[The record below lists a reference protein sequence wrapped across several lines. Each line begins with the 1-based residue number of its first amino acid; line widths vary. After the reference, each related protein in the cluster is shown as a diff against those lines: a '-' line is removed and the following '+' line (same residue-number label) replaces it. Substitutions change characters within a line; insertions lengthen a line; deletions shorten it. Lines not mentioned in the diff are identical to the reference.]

1 MITSITY
8 TGFETMVN
16 VVFDDGKIVACDESN
31 SLVQEWLN
39 LSEDNAIGGTANTYI
54 EGE

>member
-1 MITSITY
+1 MINSITY
-8 TGFETMVN
+8 TGYETMVN
-16 VVFDDGKIVACDESN
+16 VVFDDEKIVACDESN

-39 LSEDNAIGGTANTYI
+39 LSEDNTIDGTANTYV